1 MQNLKDAEQFV
12 RGIWHS
18 YLEESDYS
26 QLESVFDPQVTII
39 GTGEHE
45 VSRSFGEFKH
55 NIMKERAQRVT
66 TFSILNEWYHL
77 TFLAPELVLVMGEI
91 HARENSQ
98 QPLVFE
104 NRFRVTM
111 VLRYQQNGW
120 KILHVHQSVPDPEQG
135 EGEFFPHRMME
146 QRNRQLQQMVEDKT
160 RALEESNRKMRQ
172 HLRHDYLTG
181 LLNRKTV
188 EQQISR
194 LLQEGWEG
202 VLIMADIDEFK
213 KINDQY
219 GHLVGDQVLESLGAA
234 VSELFGADRAGR
246 IGGDEF
252 LFILPLSYRDAARLQ
267 ELAGQLRKNWIR
279 RQRQRG
285 LPCEATLSM
294 GASFCPQHGRDLRT
308 LWIRADKALYQVKT
322 GGKNGL
328 KIAEAQEEK

>member
-12 RGIWHS
+12 RGVWHS

-111 VLRYQQNGW
+111 VLR
-120 KILHVHQSVPDPEQG
+120 V
-135 EGEFFPHRMME
+135 
-146 QRNRQLQQMVEDKT
+146 
-160 RALEESNRKMRQ
+160 
-172 HLRHDYLTG
+172 
-181 LLNRKTV
+181 
-188 EQQISR
+188 ISR
-194 LLQEGWEG
+194 TDGRFC
-202 VLIMADIDEFK
+202 MF
-213 KINDQY
+213 INPFRIR
-219 GHLVGDQVLESLGAA
+219 SRAR
-234 VSELFGADRAGR
+234 VS
-246 IGGDEF
+246 
-252 LFILPLSYRDAARLQ
+252 
-267 ELAGQLRKNWIR
+267 
-279 RQRQRG
+279 
-285 LPCEATLSM
+285 
-294 GASFCPQHGRDLRT
+294 SFRT
-308 LWIRADKALYQVKT
+308 
-322 GGKNGL
+322 
-328 KIAEAQEEK
+328 E